1 MTYLGNSPGLTNFT
15 VAVEKFTGTGACT
28 EFQLAQNIADANAID
43 VRVSSVPQDPTTAYT
58 LAAGLITFTEA
69 PPNAANNIVVTY
81 RNTAVITYQNIQT
94 SQINDG
100 AITASKL
107 ASGVGGDPAA
117 GSYANSAF
125 ATANTVTAAG
135 SYANSAFTVANG
147 AFTAAN
153 SRVNAANTTSFSAN
167 VTFSYPVFLSN
178 TVTIQQTLETTN
190 VSATAAAGTVNFDI
204 LVSPVLYTTS
214 NTTGNFTVNFRA
226 NSAIA
231 LNSVM
236 SNNQSLS
243 LALVTTQGATAYY
256 NSAYQIDGSSVTPKW
271 QGGTAPT
278 AGNASGI
285 DVYGYTI
292 IKTAN
297 ATFTVLA
304 SQTQFK

>member
-1 MTYLGNSPGLTNFT
+1 MALNRINADS
-15 VAVEKFTGTGACT
+15 
-28 EFQLAQNIADANAID
+28 IADGTVVAADILD
-43 VRVSSVPQDPTTAYT
+43 GTIT
-58 LAAGLITFTEA
+58 LA
-69 PPNAANNIVVTY
+69 
-81 RNTAVITYQNIQT
+81 
-94 SQINDG
+94 
-100 AITASKL
+100 KL
-107 ASGVGGDPAA
+107 ASGTPPSAA
-117 GSYANSAF
+117 
-125 ATANTVTAAG
+125 
-135 SYANSAFTVANG
+135 ANG

-153 SRVNAANTTSFSAN
+153 AKVNAANTTSFSAN
-167 VTFSYPVFLSN
+167 VTFTYPVFLSN

-190 VSATAAAGTVNFDI
+190 VSATAAGGTVNFDI

-214 NTTGNFTVNFRA
+214 NATGNFTVNFRA
-226 NSAIA
+226 NSAIS

-243 LALVTTQGATAYY
+243 LALITTQGSTAYY
-256 NSAYQIDGSSVTPKW
+256 NSAYQIDGASVTPKW

-278 AGNASGI
+278 TGNASGI